1 MENKFSIKAKTYT
14 IKHNQTSEKDVILNS
29 SIKYIIPVYQRP
41 YSWNEE
47 QIDKFISDIFRSFY
61 GFDRNSEP
69 EPMFIG
75 TMQLS
80 GQRKLENG
88 SIIQEVVDGQQRL
101 TTLFIFL
108 KILSQ
113 KFSQNKELN
122 QLDFDW
128 LETKVNSGEQQKN
141 LSHFLNLNSLPESST
156 NNLNPYITNALIIN
170 NLIEGG
176 IKNDEGN
183 RNDFDIDGF
192 VNHLY
197 SNVYFVVIETVAG
210 LSKTLQIFDAI
221 NTTGLDLN
229 GSDVFKIRMYEYL
242 KDKKKQEET
251 AFDKINNL
259 YAKVDNY
266 NRVNEI
272 NISFTEILSIYQDIL
287 ISRYNLPNVLFS
299 LGTTTFFDRLFDS
312 LFNLYQWE
320 NFTKIN
326 EVELILT
333 DIDRVIEAR
342 FQWENLLYPTLED
355 ASLMSFVWWSRY
367 SRFWKIVIIFLYRFN
382 ENPNDVFR
390 FINKLSKL
398 FILYSIYFD
407 KAINNIY
414 TFTYKLIDDLIVDEK
429 PLNDLIKRLEDKI
442 SGLVPYHDI
451 NGKEVFLS
459 KLNGNIVYNAKKK
472 NLICRLSALLEEDLN
487 SDIDINERRERLFHS
502 QKFPNDIEHIQSFN
516 DENIDERESIKNKW
530 GENLHSIG
538 NLVLLERNI
547 NRKISNKSYGE
558 KVKEYSTSYF
568 KCVKGLNS
576 KYPEWGLEQALA
588 RKETEI
594 RKIENYLFS

>member
-141 LSHFLNLNSLPESST
+141 LSHFLNLNSLPEAST